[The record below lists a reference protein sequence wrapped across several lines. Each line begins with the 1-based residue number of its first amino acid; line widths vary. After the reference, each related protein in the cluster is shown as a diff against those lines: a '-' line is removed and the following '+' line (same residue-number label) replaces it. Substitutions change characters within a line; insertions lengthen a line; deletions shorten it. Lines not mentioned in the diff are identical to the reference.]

1 MGSELIKDAIKV
13 NAIRQYLQK
22 ELCMSVL
29 RRLSDKLAAKPYLI
43 AITLTLLISVWMVS
57 GQLSQPEEV
66 HTASGEEFNDDLP
79 RVRTKEVTAELVTRS
94 VTLYGRTEPD
104 RKATVAAEVL
114 GQITEVLAQRGS
126 VLKKGDLIARI
137 DKNDLPQ
144 QLDYAQAR
152 LNQREIEFDG
162 AKKLNAK
169 GFQGK
174 ARLAEAEASLTE
186 ARADLA
192 KLKLMLYK
200 TEIRAPLS
208 GILNERFIE
217 EGDFVSVGTVVAQI
231 TDIDPLI
238 VRADVTEKDIYAI
251 KLGQKAEVRMLNGQQ
266 VEGELRYISRVSN
279 AKTNTFKIEV
289 SIPNPDFKLWA
300 GVSAELSLPLEK
312 TLAIKVSPSLMAL
325 DEAGNIGIKT
335 VKNNVVSFHPVDLV
349 KTEKGGAWLGGF
361 EEKVEIIILGQGFV
375 KAGDRVETTRVE
387 N

>member
-1 MGSELIKDAIKV
+1 
-13 NAIRQYLQK
+13 
-22 ELCMSVL
+22 MSVF
-29 RRLSDKLAAKPYLI
+29 RQLSEKLKAKPYLI

-57 GQLSQPEEV
+57 GQLSQSEDV
-66 HTASGEEFNDDLP
+66 HTATSKELNEVLP
-79 RVRTKEVTAELVTRS
+79 RVRTKEVKAELVTRS

-104 RKATVAAEVL
+104 RKTTVAAEVL
-114 GQITEVLAQRGS
+114 GQIIEVLAPRGS
-126 VLKKGDLIARI
+126 VVKKGDLIARI

-152 LNQREIEFDG
+152 LKQREIEFDG
-162 AKKLNAK
+162 AKKLSAK

-174 ARLAEAEASLTE
+174 ARLAETEASLTQ

-200 TEIRAPLS
+200 TEIRAPQS
-208 GILNERFIE
+208 GILNERYIE
-217 EGDFVSVGTVVAQI
+217 EGDFVSVGTVIAQI
-231 TDIDPLI
+231 ADIDPLI

-251 KLGQKAEVRMLNGQQ
+251 KLGQKAVVRLLNGQQ

-279 AKTNTFKIEV
+279 VETNTFKIEV
-289 SIPNPDFKLWA
+289 SIPNPDFELWA

-312 TLAIKVSPSLMAL
+312 TRAIKVSPSLMAL

-335 VKNNVVSFHPVDLV
+335 VENGVVSFHPVDLV
-349 KTEKGGAWLGGF
+349 KTEKDGAWLGGF
-361 EEKVEIIILGQGFV
+361 DESVEVIILGQGFV
-375 KAGDRVETTRVE
+375 KAGDHVETTKVE